1 MNITMNATLQVLAF
15 SMATLLATGALVLA
29 GLNERA
35 HADTAM
41 TAKGSLAS
49 ISPSAKEP
57 R

>member
-35 HADTAM
+35 HTDTAM
-41 TAKGSLAS
+41 TAQGSLAS